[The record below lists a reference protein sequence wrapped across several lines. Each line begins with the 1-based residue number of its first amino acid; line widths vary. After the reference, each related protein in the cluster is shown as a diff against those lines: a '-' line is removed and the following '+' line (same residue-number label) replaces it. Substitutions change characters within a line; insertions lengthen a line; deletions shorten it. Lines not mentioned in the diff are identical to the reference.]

1 LLRVPAGFCALREEP
16 LAADRH
22 PGKQPLAGKR
32 VVVTRAPEQAQNFVR
47 QLEQM
52 GAEVILFP
60 TVAFTDPADTGALD
74 SAIRSLEQ
82 FDWVLFTSANAVR
95 YFSKRCRALFL
106 DCKTLQSPRPMV
118 AAVGPVTGEA
128 ATGEGFRVDYV
139 AEHHSGQGLAGEL
152 WGALTDRRIL
162 LPRSDRAGAAFPA
175 KLREIASEVVDPVA
189 YCTGIPASSEGKAL
203 ERIRRGDV
211 DVLAFASPSAVQHFA
226 EAVGAEGLE
235 TLDRRARFA
244 AIGPATA
251 AAIREAGL
259 RVDIEPSE
267 ARSSALAGAIADY
280 FASRPAGA
288 KTL

>member
-1 LLRVPAGFCALREEP
+1 LLPAPVPFCALRGEA

-22 PGKQPLAGKR
+22 LGKNPLAGRR
-32 VVVTRAPEQAQNFVR
+32 VVVTRAPEQAQDFVR
-47 QLEQM
+47 RLEQL

-60 TVAFTDPADTGALD
+60 TVAFSDPTDTEALD
-74 SAIRSLEQ
+74 SAIRALEQ
-82 FDWVLFTSANAVR
+82 FDWVLFSSANAVR
-95 YFSKRCRALFL
+95 FFSKRCRALAL
-106 DCKTLQSPRPMV
+106 VCGTLQSPRPMV
-118 AAVGPVTGEA
+118 AAVGPVTAEA
-128 ATGEGFRVDYV
+128 ATEEGFRVDYV
-139 AEHHSGQGLAGEL
+139 AEQHSGHGLAGEL

-162 LPRSDRAGAAFPA
+162 LPRSNRAGAAFPRM
-175 KLREIASEVVDPVA
+175 LREIAAEVVDPVA
-189 YCTGIPASSEGKAL
+189 YCTGIPASSEGKVL

-259 RVDIEPSE
+259 RVDIEPAE
-267 ARSSALAGAIADY
+267 ATSSALAEAIADH
-280 FASRPAGA
+280 FASRPPGA
-288 KTL
+288 KTP